1 MSVAGAHRLAEIEDI
16 LGGGAVG
23 GPAGSNSDGQV
34 VGSGSTSDMASG
46 GGGGGGAVPGGAGTS
61 SGYFYPAPRYAR
73 RLRRRNFSNNIHEFD
88 NIVQEF
94 LISLTG
100 NAAGGN
106 QMVFMGNPADYV
118 FGRDGLDTIV
128 TQLLNQMDGAGPPP
142 LAKDKIAEIP
152 NVEVTEEQVASKLQC
167 SVCWELFVL
176 GEPVRKLPCVV
187 SVFGSIK
194 VKR

>member
-1 MSVAGAHRLAEIEDI
+1 MSVTGAQLAEIEE
-16 LGGGAVG
+16 A
-23 GPAGSNSDGQV
+23 
-34 VGSGSTSDMASG
+34 G
-46 GGGGGGAVPGGAGTS
+46 GGGGGGAIGGGGANSDGLSGGNSSTSDVASGGVANVGPGTS
-61 SGYFYPAPRYAR
+61 SGFFYPAPRYGR

-94 LISLTG
+94 LISLSG
-100 NAAGGN
+100 NAAGGGN

-152 NVEVTEEQVASKLQC
+152 NVEVTDEQVASKLQC

-187 SVFGSIK
+187 SVPFL
-194 VKR
+194 VVCVCRF